1 MGSAATTAR
10 TEGRDVSALVGFPR
24 FLAFSVGRA
33 LQGIRRNALMSI
45 AAIATMVLML
55 LLLAGFW
62 LLQAGLAAGVAY
74 VEEKV
79 EIVADLRDIA
89 GAEAVM
95 VVQAQAVSAEVAAM
109 PQVRAV
115 HYVSKDEALAQFRAR
130 LRERGQVDLTG
141 YLDRNPLPASLEVS
155 LVDPRDYQAV
165 VDVLLSHDEVVED
178 VVEVQD
184 LVERLTSVTDVLR
197 TGGLVVLV
205 AVGFVVLFIIVN
217 TIRLAVVAR
226 REEIEIM
233 RLVGASDAF
242 IRWPFIF
249 EGAFVG
255 LLGSAAAL
263 LILGLVAAPIG
274 SMMYGFFRVLPLEF
288 GTLSRD
294 IVVVVVGTGLGVGVL
309 GSWLSVRSYLAR

>member
-1 MGSAATTAR
+1 M
-10 TEGRDVSALVGFPR
+10 SALMGFPR
-24 FLAFSVGRA
+24 FLAFSIGRA
-33 LQGIRRNALMSI
+33 LQGIRRNALMSL
-45 AAIATMVLML
+45 AAIATMALML

-62 LLQAGLAAGVAY
+62 LLQAGLTAGVAY

-79 EIVADLRDIA
+79 EIVADLRDVP
-89 GAEAVM
+89 GSEAVL
-95 VVQAQAVSAEVAAM
+95 VVQAQALAVEVATMPEVSA
-109 PQVRAV
+109 VR
-115 HYVSKDEALAQFRAR
+115 YVSKDEALARFQAR

-165 VDVLLSHDEVVED
+165 VDLLSSHDEVVEE
-178 VVEVQD
+178 VVEVQQ
-184 LVERLTSVTDVLR
+184 LVDRLTSVTDVLR

-205 AVGFVVLFIIVN
+205 VVGFVVLFIIVN

-255 LLGSAAAL
+255 LLGAGVTI
-263 LILGLVAAPIG
+263 LILALAAGPVG
-274 SMMYGFFRVLPLEF
+274 EMMFGFFRVLPLEL
-288 GTLSRD
+288 GTLARD
-294 IVVVVVGTGLGVGVL
+294 IVLLVVGTGLGVGVV

>member
-1 MGSAATTAR
+1 M
-10 TEGRDVSALVGFPR
+10 GFPR

-33 LQGIRRNALMSI
+33 LQGIRRNALMSL

-62 LLQAGLAAGVAY
+62 LMQAGLAAGVAY

-79 EIVADLRDIA
+79 EIVADLRDVP
-89 GAEAVM
+89 GYEAVL
-95 VVQAQAVSAEVAAM
+95 VVQAQALAAEVAAM
-109 PQVRAV
+109 PEVREV
-115 HYVSKDEALAQFRAR
+115 RYVSKEEALARFQAR

-155 LVDPRDYQAV
+155 LVDPREYQPV
-165 VDVLLSHDEVVED
+165 VDLLSSHDEIVAD
-178 VVEVQD
+178 VVEVQQ
-184 LVERLTSVTDVLR
+184 LIERLTSVTDVLR

-205 AVGFVVLFIIVN
+205 VVGFVVLFIIVN

-255 LLGSAAAL
+255 LLGAVVTL
-263 LILGLVAAPIG
+263 LILALAAGPVG
-274 SMMYGFFRVLPLEF
+274 EMMYGFFRVLPLQL
-288 GTLSRD
+288 GTLARD
-294 IVVVVVGTGLGVGVL
+294 IVLLVVGTGLGVGVV

>member
-1 MGSAATTAR
+1 M
-10 TEGRDVSALVGFPR
+10 SALMGFPR

-33 LQGIRRNALMSI
+33 LQGIRRNALMSL
-45 AAIATMVLML
+45 AAIATMALML

-79 EIVADLRDIA
+79 EIVADLRDVP
-89 GAEAVM
+89 GSEAVL
-95 VVQAQAVSAEVAAM
+95 VVQAQAVAVEIAAM
-109 PQVRAV
+109 PEVSDVR
-115 HYVSKDEALAQFRAR
+115 YVSKDEALARFQAR

-155 LVDPRDYQAV
+155 LVDPREYQAV
-165 VDVLLSHDEVVED
+165 VDLLSSHDEVVEE
-178 VVEVQD
+178 VVEVQQ
-184 LVERLTSVTDVLR
+184 LVDRLTSVTDVLR
-197 TGGLVVLV
+197 TGGVVVLV
-205 AVGFVVLFIIVN
+205 VVGFVVLFIIVN

-255 LLGSAAAL
+255 LLGAGVTI
-263 LILGLVAAPIG
+263 LILALAAGPVG
-274 SMMYGFFRVLPLEF
+274 EMMFGFFRVLPLEL
-288 GTLSRD
+288 GTLARD
-294 IVVVVVGTGLGVGVL
+294 IVLLVVGTGLGVGVM

>member
-1 MGSAATTAR
+1 
-10 TEGRDVSALVGFPR
+10 VSAILGFPR

-33 LQGIRRNALMSI
+33 LQGIRRNALMSL
-45 AAIATMVLML
+45 AAIATMLLML

-62 LLQAGLAAGVAY
+62 VLQAGLEAAVTY

-79 EIVADLRDIA
+79 EIVADLRDVP
-89 GAEAVM
+89 GADAAL
-95 VVQAQAVSAEVAAM
+95 VVQAQALAADVAAM

-115 HYVSKDEALAQFRAR
+115 HYLSKDEALARFRQR

-165 VDVLLSHDEVVED
+165 VDLLSSRTEVVD
-178 VVEVQD
+178 NVVEVQQ
-184 LVERLTSVTDVLR
+184 LIERLTSVTNVLR
-197 TGGLVVLV
+197 TGGIVVLLL
-205 AVGFVVLFIIVN
+205 VGLVVLFIIVN

-255 LLGSAAAL
+255 LLGAAAAL
-263 LILGLVAAPIG
+263 VVLALLAQPVGN
-274 SMMYGFFRVLPLEF
+274 MMYGFFRVLPLEL
-288 GTLSRD
+288 GTIARD
-294 IVVVVVGTGLGVGVL
+294 LVILVIGTGLGVGVL
-309 GSWLSVRSYLAR
+309 GSWLSVRSYLTK

>member
-1 MGSAATTAR
+1 M
-10 TEGRDVSALVGFPR
+10 SALMGFPR

-33 LQGIRRNALMSI
+33 LQGIRRNALMSL
-45 AAIATMVLML
+45 AAIATMALML

-62 LLQAGLAAGVAY
+62 LLQAGLSAGVAY

-79 EIVADLRDIA
+79 EIVADLRDVP
-89 GAEAVM
+89 GSEAVL
-95 VVQAQAVSAEVAAM
+95 VVQAQALAVEVAAM
-109 PQVRAV
+109 PEVGDVR
-115 HYVSKDEALAQFRAR
+115 YVSKDEALARFQAR

-165 VDVLLSHDEVVED
+165 VDLLASHDEVVEE
-178 VVEVQD
+178 VVEVQQ
-184 LVERLTSVTDVLR
+184 LVDRLTSVTDVLR

-205 AVGFVVLFIIVN
+205 VVGFVVLFIIVN

-255 LLGSAAAL
+255 LLGAGVTI
-263 LILGLVAAPIG
+263 LILALAAGPVG
-274 SMMYGFFRVLPLEF
+274 EMMYGFFRVLPLEL
-288 GTLSRD
+288 GTLARD
-294 IVVVVVGTGLGVGVL
+294 IVLLVVGTGLGVGVV

>member
-1 MGSAATTAR
+1 M
-10 TEGRDVSALVGFPR
+10 SALMGFPR

-33 LQGIRRNALMSI
+33 LQGIRRNALMSL
-45 AAIATMVLML
+45 AAIATMALML

-62 LLQAGLAAGVAY
+62 LLQAGLSAGVAY

-79 EIVADLRDIA
+79 EIVADLRDVP
-89 GAEAVM
+89 GSEAVL
-95 VVQAQAVSAEVAAM
+95 VVQAQALAVEVAAL
-109 PQVRAV
+109 PEVSDVR
-115 HYVSKDEALAQFRAR
+115 YVSKDEALARFQAR

-165 VDVLLSHDEVVED
+165 VDLLSSHDEVVEE
-178 VVEVQD
+178 VVEVQQ
-184 LVERLTSVTDVLR
+184 LVDRLTSVTDVLR
-197 TGGLVVLV
+197 TGGVVVLV
-205 AVGFVVLFIIVN
+205 VVGFVVLFIIVN

-255 LLGSAAAL
+255 LLGAGVTI
-263 LILGLVAAPIG
+263 LILALAAGPVG
-274 SMMYGFFRVLPLEF
+274 EMMFGFFRVLPLEL
-288 GTLSRD
+288 GTLARD
-294 IVVVVVGTGLGVGVL
+294 IVLLVVGTGLGVGVA

>member
-1 MGSAATTAR
+1 M
-10 TEGRDVSALVGFPR
+10 SALMGFPR
-24 FLAFSVGRA
+24 FLAFSIGRA
-33 LQGIRRNALMSI
+33 LQGIRRNALMSL
-45 AAIATMVLML
+45 AAIATMALML

-62 LLQAGLAAGVAY
+62 LLQAGLSAGVAY

-79 EIVADLRDIA
+79 EIVADLRDVP
-89 GAEAVM
+89 GSEAVL
-95 VVQAQAVSAEVAAM
+95 VVQAQALAVEVAAL
-109 PQVRAV
+109 PEVSDVR
-115 HYVSKDEALAQFRAR
+115 YVSKDEALARFQAR

-165 VDVLLSHDEVVED
+165 VDLLSSHDEVVEE
-178 VVEVQD
+178 VVEVQQ
-184 LVERLTSVTDVLR
+184 LVDRLTSVTDVLR
-197 TGGLVVLV
+197 TGGVVVLV
-205 AVGFVVLFIIVN
+205 VVGFVVLFIIVN

-255 LLGSAAAL
+255 LLGAGVTI
-263 LILGLVAAPIG
+263 LILALAAGPVG
-274 SMMYGFFRVLPLEF
+274 EMMFGFFRVLPLEL
-288 GTLSRD
+288 GTLARD
-294 IVVVVVGTGLGVGVL
+294 IVLVVVGTGLGVGVA

>member
-1 MGSAATTAR
+1 M
-10 TEGRDVSALVGFPR
+10 GFPR

-33 LQGIRRNALMSI
+33 LGGIRRNALMSL
-45 AAIATMVLML
+45 AAIATMTLML

-79 EIVADLRDIA
+79 EVVADLRDVP
-89 GAEAVM
+89 GSEAVL
-95 VVQAQAVSAEVAAM
+95 VVQAQALAAEVAAM
-109 PQVRAV
+109 PEVREV
-115 HYVSKDEALAQFRAR
+115 RYVSKDEALARFQAR

-165 VDVLLSHDEVVED
+165 VDVLSSHDEVVEE
-178 VVEVQD
+178 VVEVQQ
-184 LVERLTSVTDVLR
+184 LVDRLTSVTDVLR

-205 AVGFVVLFIIVN
+205 VVGFVVLFIIVN

-255 LLGSAAAL
+255 LLGAGVTI
-263 LILGLVAAPIG
+263 LILALAAGPVG
-274 SMMYGFFRVLPLEF
+274 EMMYGFFRVLPLEF
-288 GTLSRD
+288 GTLARD
-294 IVVVVVGTGLGVGVL
+294 IVLLVVGTGLGVGVV
-309 GSWLSVRSYLAR
+309 GSWLSVRNYLAR